1 MEAIEKMAAL
11 CMKDLDEEEEGDDDE
26 ELEDEDDLMV
36 RRGLSPR
43 GSSGLCASVPGAS
56 LLGIA
61 WSQKRAFPP
70 RIVADETPG
79 ASQAELQEV
88 LGEGEGSADTPVP
101 PAKVRHVFRLQFCCA
116 GAGSGPF

>member
-1 MEAIEKMAAL
+1 MEAIERMAAL
-11 CMKDLDEEEEGDDDE
+11 CMKDPDEEEEGDDDE
-26 ELEDEDDLMV
+26 ELEDDLMV

-56 LLGIA
+56 FLGIA
-61 WSQKRAFPP
+61 LSRKGAFPP

-88 LGEGEGSADTPVP
+88 LGKGEGSADAPAP
-101 PAKVRHVFRLQFCCA
+101 PAKVRHVFRLRFCRA